1 MAKKYIARIDNIVY
15 RGKIYNRGD
24 QILVD
29 DNEKMNEYRWM
40 TEAAYKAEFEKI
52 VKSTADLTD
61 KEAKKKITDLTAKLD
76 AAEKENA
83 ELKKQLE
90 TVEQARADAE
100 GKLSTALTDVENLQK
115 QVKDLT
121 AKLDAASKK

>member
-15 RGKIYNRGD
+15 HGKIYNRGD

-100 GKLSTALTDVENLQK
+100 GKLSTALTDIENLQK

>member
-15 RGKIYNRGD
+15 HGKIYNRGD

-121 AKLDAASKK
+121 AKLDASSKK

>member
-15 RGKIYNRGD
+15 HGKIYNRGD

-100 GKLSTALTDVENLQK
+100 GKLSTALTDVENVQK

>member
-15 RGKIYNRGD
+15 HGKIYNRGD

-100 GKLSTALTDVENLQK
+100 GKLSTALTDVEKLQK

>member
-15 RGKIYNRGD
+15 HGKIYNRGD

-83 ELKKQLE
+83 ELKKAVG

>member
-15 RGKIYNRGD
+15 HGKIYNRGD

-61 KEAKKKITDLTAKLD
+61 KEAKKKIIDLTAKLD

>member
-15 RGKIYNRGD
+15 HGKIYNRGD

>member
-1 MAKKYIARIDNIVY
+1 MR
-15 RGKIYNRGD
+15 
-24 QILVD
+24 
-29 DNEKMNEYRWM
+29 
-40 TEAAYKAEFEKI
+40 
-52 VKSTADLTD
+52 TD
-61 KEAKKKITDLTAKLD
+61 MTAKPESG
-76 AAEKENA
+76 EKENA

>member
-15 RGKIYNRGD
+15 HGKIYNRGD

-90 TVEQARADAE
+90 TVEQARADVE

>member
-29 DNEKMNEYRWM
+29 DNDKMNEYRWM

>member
-15 RGKIYNRGD
+15 HGKIYNRGD

-121 AKLDAASKK
+121 AKLDATSKK

>member
-15 RGKIYNRGD
+15 HGKIYNRGD

-121 AKLDAASKK
+121 AKLDTASKK